1 MRCLTLVAAHCY
13 HCQAFLIWRHELLLF
28 FVIYSMISKAII
40 HDADEGGY
48 WAEVP
53 VLPGCFTEGD
63 TLDEVKKNL
72 KEAISGILDYEV
84 NLL

>member
-1 MRCLTLVAAHCY
+1 
-13 HCQAFLIWRHELLLF
+13 
-28 FVIYSMISKAII
+28 MISKAII